1 MVNRRSLLKFLAAGA
16 GAAMFP
22 ATRSEAALPKAKIT
36 RVKCWA
42 HPSMNRSFSQSG
54 MLVTV
59 ETDIGITGIGEGG
72 SPDLI
77 EDLAGSLIG
86 KNPFE
91 IERIWHHMYMD
102 RFYPPGREKIHG
114 QGALD
119 MALWDIKGKALQL
132 PLYDLLHGS
141 IRTHVE
147 CYATT
152 FRPAVEAP
160 TGRGAGRLRLRR
172 SLGRPRRWWRRQ
184 FRRGAAGA
192 GTSGDGGGISM
203 FQGGRRHRGPDSQ
216 QRLQMHERVRWLLP
230 RARKSVKA
238 SARATG

>member
-16 GAAMFP
+16 GAALLP

-42 HPSMNRSFSQSG
+42 HPSMTRSFSQSG

-77 EDLAGSLIG
+77 QDLAGSLIG

-119 MALWDIKGKALQL
+119 LALWDIKGKALQL

-147 CYATT
+147 CYTTT
-152 FRPAVEAP
+152 FRLPGAP
-160 TGRGAGRLRLRR
+160 PPGRGAGPAAAQAQPGA
-172 SLGRPRRWWRRQ
+172 GRGGGGGGNS
-184 FRRGAAGA
+184 GAAL
-192 GTSGDGGGISM
+192 
-203 FQGGRRHRGPDSQ
+203 R
-216 QRLQMHERVRWLLP
+216 E
-230 RARKSVKA
+230 RARA
-238 SARATG
+238 AMEAGYR

>member
-1 MVNRRSLLKFLAAGA
+1 MINRRSLLKCLAAGA
-16 GAAMFP
+16 GAVLFP

-77 EDLAGSLIG
+77 QGLAGSLIG
-86 KNPFE
+86 KSPFE
-91 IERIWHHMYMD
+91 IEKIWHHMYMD

-132 PLYDLLHGS
+132 PLYDLLHGTT
-141 IRTHVE
+141 RTHVE

-152 FRPAVEAP
+152 FRPTARRRRDEERVRP
-160 TGRGAGRLRLRR
+160 LFRR
-172 SLGRPRRWWRRQ
+172 SLAPAAAVAEGEIQARRCASGHEPRWRQ
-184 FRRGAAGA
+184 DIGA
-192 GTSGDGGGISM
+192 SG
-203 FQGGRRHRGPDSQ
+203 
-216 QRLQMHERVRWLLP
+216 
-230 RARKSVKA
+230 
-238 SARATG
+238 